1 MTEGKT
7 TMWYGALGFWLVVA
21 CLVAARI
28 ILFDPSKLHQGYA
41 TSASDTPSF
50 AGQTNERVAASE
62 DQAVRERAKDLP
74 R

>member
-28 ILFDPSKLHQGYA
+28 ILFDPSKLHPSYA
-41 TSASDTPSF
+41 TSASDTPGF
-50 AGQTNERVAASE
+50 AGQTNERVAASVL
-62 DQAVRERAKDLP
+62 QMLERRVAAE
-74 R
+74 